1 MRALLDEFLNYLSVE
16 RGLSKNTILAYRTD
30 LDHFISWLGSRRI
43 DSIDGVT
50 RNDITKYLLGLK
62 DGGIGSNSIS
72 RALVAIK
79 MFYRFLVQERLAKD
93 DVAGVLESPK
103 LIRPL
108 PSVLGMGEVDK
119 LLAGPDVRDWLG
131 IRDKAALELMYASG
145 MRVSEIVE
153 LTMDGLNLD
162 VGFIKCRGKGD
173 KERIVPIGKS
183 AKDAITRYIDK
194 VRPQL
199 LGKRHHS
206 TKAHGAVLSS
216 TEVRQ
221 DPHLFISRLGKKI
234 SRQSF
239 WKMIKKYMRKA
250 RIKKDITPHTLR
262 HSFATHLLERG
273 ADLRVVQEMLGHADI
288 STTQLYTHINKE
300 RLKSI
305 HKQFHPRA

>member
-16 RGLSKNTILAYRTD
+16 RGLSKNTISSYKTD
-30 LDHFISWLGSRRI
+30 IIAFIERMDKIGVKDI
-43 DSIDGVT
+43 DRVK
-50 RNDITKYLLGLK
+50 RQDITSHMLYLK
-62 DGGIGSNSIS
+62 DKKISSNSIS

-79 MFYRFLVQERLAKD
+79 MFYRFLVQEKLAKD
-93 DVAGVLESPK
+93 DVAGILDSPK

-108 PSVLGMGEVDK
+108 PNVLNVEEVDR
-119 LLAGPDVRDWLG
+119 LLSAPDLRDWMG
-131 IRDKAALELMYASG
+131 IRDRAALELMYASG

-173 KERIVPIGKS
+173 KERVVPIGKS
-183 AKDAITRYIDK
+183 AKEAVTRYIDK
-194 VRPQL
+194 VRPRL
-199 LGKRHHS
+199 SGKS
-206 TKAHGAVLSS
+206 ADK
-216 TEVRQ
+216 
-221 DPHLFISRLGKKI
+221 HLFLSRLGKKI

-239 WKMIKKYMRKA
+239 WKMIKANAKHA
-250 RIKKDITPHTLR
+250 RIKKEITPHTLR
-262 HSFATHLLERG
+262 HSFATHLLEGG

-288 STTQLYTHINKE
+288 ATTQFYTHIDKS